1 MAGMGRKGGKKNRKF
16 GRNGRAPCNK
26 LRKLQ
31 DRGAKNRERRMAKA
45 QRERTKVVKV
55 PRGSARKARRL
66 GV

>member
-31 DRGAKNRERRMAKA
+31 DRGAKNRERRIAK
-45 QRERTKVVKV
+45 RERTKVVKV